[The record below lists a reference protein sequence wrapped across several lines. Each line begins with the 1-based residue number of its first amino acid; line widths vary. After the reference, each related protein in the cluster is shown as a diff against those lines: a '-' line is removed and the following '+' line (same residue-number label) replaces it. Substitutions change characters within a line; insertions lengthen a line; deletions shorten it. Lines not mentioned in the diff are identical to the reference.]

1 MLGRSAS
8 FDLPLAALLALA
20 SAAPAYAAD
29 PNDPLGNEAAVAA
42 PSASTAEEPTD
53 APAKT
58 DDGDRWEI
66 MVAPYL
72 WASAMKVDISTPQ
85 GENVQVDESFTKILS
100 AIKFVFMGALDARKG
115 RFVTV
120 NDLIFLHTGSDT
132 KGSIGPG
139 LVKADTDLRT
149 IVFTSVAGYRVVD
162 KGPMFVDLMAGAR
175 LTSMRAELDLTG
187 PLRSVEREK
196 SKTKIGPVIAGR
208 VRVPF
213 NEKWGAA
220 LYGDIGGFGITSDI
234 SWELIGTVQYDISSH
249 WRLGAGWRHFVAKQ
263 DKNDFDTD
271 LKLTGPFLTAAY
283 RF

>member
-29 PNDPLGNEAAVAA
+29 PDDPLGDEGAVAA
-42 PSASTAEEPTD
+42 AEEPT
-53 APAKT
+53 AATART

-196 SKTKIGPVIAGR
+196 SKTKIGPVIAAR

-213 NEKWGAA
+213 SEKWGAA
-220 LYGDIGGFGITSDI
+220 LYGDVGGFGITSDI

-249 WRLGAGWRHFVAKQ
+249 WRLGAGWRHLVAKQ
-263 DKNDFDTD
+263 DKDDFDVD
-271 LKLTGPFLTAAY
+271 LKLSGPFLTAAY

>member
-1 MLGRSAS
+1 MLRRSPS
-8 FDLPLAALLALA
+8 FDLALAALLAAA

-29 PNDPLGNEAAVAA
+29 PDGLLGNEAAIAS
-42 PSASTAEEPTD
+42 PSTGAAEEPID
-53 APAKT
+53 ATAKT
-58 DDGDRWEI
+58 DDADRWEVT
-66 MVAPYL
+66 VAPYL
-72 WASAMKVDISTPQ
+72 WASSMKVDISTPQ

-120 NDLIFLHTGSDT
+120 QDLIFLHTGSDT

-187 PLRSVEREK
+187 PLRSAEREN

-234 SWELIGTVQYDISSH
+234 SWELIGTLQYDISSH

-263 DKNDFDTD
+263 DKSDFDVD

>member
-1 MLGRSAS
+1 MLKRTAF
-8 FDLPLAALLALA
+8 FDLPLAALLVVA

-29 PNDPLGNEAAVAA
+29 PDDPLSSEVAA
-42 PSASTAEEPTD
+42 ATTSTAAAQEPADT
-53 APAKT
+53 PPKP
-58 DDGDRWEI
+58 DDGDRWEFTI
-66 MVAPYL
+66 APYL
-72 WASAMKVDISTPQ
+72 WASSMKADISTPQ

-100 AIKFVFMGALDARKG
+100 AIKFAFMGAFDARKG

-120 NDLIFLHTGSDT
+120 HDLIFLHTGSST

-139 LVKADTDLRT
+139 LVEADADLRT
-149 IVFTSVAGYRVVD
+149 IVVTSVAGYRVVD

-175 LTSMRAELDLTG
+175 LTSMRTELGLTG
-187 PLRSVEREK
+187 PLRSVEREN

-220 LYGDIGGFGITSDI
+220 LYGDVGGFGIVADI

-249 WRLGAGWRHFVAKQ
+249 WRLGAGWRHLVAKQ
-263 DKNDFDTD
+263 DKNDFDAD
-271 LKLTGPFLTAAY
+271 LKLSGPFLTAAY

>member
-8 FDLPLAALLALA
+8 FDLPLAALLAVA
-20 SAAPAYAAD
+20 SAAPAYATD
-29 PNDPLGNEAAVAA
+29 PGDPLGNEAAVAA

-263 DKNDFDTD
+263 EKDDFDVG